1 MNNKAGSRPAPTVA
15 PTRGSPRAVAE
26 AADAAD
32 VADVA
37 ETRGGEEQ
45 PTAGFNT
52 TNKKTQHTHDIAL
65 RNTKGGLAIQVPRRR
80 VTATSRNSSRT
91 GHVDSREPDL
101 SHQSGARPNSIISE
115 WMGVKAHWNHAM
127 TGPLDV
133 SFRSVFATRYSSI
146 DAVGGMMYASART
159 RTTRTTAPMMSR
171 FLS

>member
-1 MNNKAGSRPAPTVA
+1 MPETA
-15 PTRGSPRAVAE
+15 TRSARQ
-26 AADAAD
+26 ADFFSCRDAHD
-32 VADVA
+32 VC
-37 ETRGGEEQ
+37 Q
-45 PTAGFNT
+45 TAMQ
-52 TNKKTQHTHDIAL
+52 KCIKEHMKYTHDIAL

-101 SHQSGARPNSIISE
+101 SHQSGARLNSIISE
-115 WMGVKAHWNHAM
+115 WMGVKAHWNQAM